1 MLLCLDVGNSQ
12 MYCGVYDG
20 DKLSVQFRRTSTVR
34 SSSDEL
40 GVFLRSA
47 LRENGMVPEH
57 ITNIAIC
64 SVVPDMIYSLR
75 SCCQKYFDIDPLIM
89 RPGIRTGLRISYKD
103 PKEVGADRIAD
114 AIGAIKLYPDRNLIV
129 VDFGT
134 ATTVCAITHEREFLG
149 GNIIP
154 GVRLSMDALEEK
166 TAQLPSVEI
175 VPVTSAIGRT
185 TVESIQN
192 GLFWSN
198 VGMVKEMV
206 LRITEQAFQDHKPIV
221 IGTGGFA
228 HLFDGV
234 DLFDAVVPDLILVGL
249 REAVRLNSSTR
260 RRPDEQPVRSE

>member
-12 MYCGVYDG
+12 IFCGVYDG
-20 DKLSVQFRRTSTVR
+20 DELSLQFRRTSTVR

-40 GVFLRSA
+40 GVFLRGV
-47 LRENGMVPEH
+47 LRENDVVPDE
-57 ITNIAIC
+57 IQNIAIC
-64 SVVPDMIYSLR
+64 SVVPDMLYSLR
-75 SCCQKYFDIDPLIM
+75 SCCQKYFDIDPLIV
-89 RPGIRTGLRISYKD
+89 RPGIKTGLRIAYKD

-134 ATTVCAITHEREFLG
+134 ATTVCAITREREFLG

-154 GVRLSMDALEEK
+154 GVRLAMDALGEK

-175 VPVTSAIGRT
+175 VAVTSAIGRT
-185 TVESIQN
+185 TIESIQN

-198 VGMVKEMV
+198 VGMVKELV
-206 LRITEQAFQDHKPIV
+206 LRMTEEAFQDQPPIV

-249 REAVRLNSSTR
+249 REAVRLNG
-260 RRPDEQPVRSE
+260 PAAV